1 MQGANKERWKVL
13 CEQAA
18 VEQDP
23 VKLHQ
28 LIKEINDLLE
38 AKETRLKGAPAPDQ
52 SKSSGW
58 LLHIQGRKESLALKD
73 RRHGFQQDVTGFAFW
88 DESSCSYSS
97 RLSGYDRTIMH
108 RVQEYGNLGQKC
120 PNFPSGRET
129 IKTRQAHVQ
138 NDQIGFELG
147 CLLNRIP
154 SWASFSADFDVLA
167 GLQYGADTPS
177 NSFMVVYD

>member
-52 SKSSGW
+52 SKSSG
-58 LLHIQGRKESLALKD
+58 
-73 RRHGFQQDVTGFAFW
+73 
-88 DESSCSYSS
+88 
-97 RLSGYDRTIMH
+97 
-108 RVQEYGNLGQKC
+108 
-120 PNFPSGRET
+120 
-129 IKTRQAHVQ
+129 
-138 NDQIGFELG
+138 
-147 CLLNRIP
+147 
-154 SWASFSADFDVLA
+154 
-167 GLQYGADTPS
+167 
-177 NSFMVVYD
+177 